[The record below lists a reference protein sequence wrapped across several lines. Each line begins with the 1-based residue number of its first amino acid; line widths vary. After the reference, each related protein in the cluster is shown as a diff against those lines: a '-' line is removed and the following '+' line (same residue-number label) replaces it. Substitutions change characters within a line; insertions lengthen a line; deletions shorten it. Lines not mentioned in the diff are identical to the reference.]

1 MTVRRDVDPE
11 KEKKLDE
18 MLDKKFGNQIKK
30 VVTGDVAR
38 LMKERI
44 KRQTNRSK

>member
-11 KEKKLDE
+11 KEKILDE
-18 MLDKKFGNQIKK
+18 MLDKKFGNQTKK

-44 KRQTNRSK
+44 KRMKNRSE